1 MSKISI
7 RFFKDIPV
15 RAVWDDKDNAWFF
28 SVLDVISAIRNET
41 NYDKNRNYWKYL
53 KSKLKKE
60 NSEMVSLTT
69 QLKLE
74 AKDGK
79 KYKSDAI
86 DMNGI
91 KRLITVFPGKIG
103 AEFLEWFTNSEET
116 IDGKSKQKA
125 YDLFESDLTEQIE
138 VGTVKGLKQIH
149 SYLFSGLY
157 SFAGEIRTKNIA
169 KGGFAFASV
178 AYLHDTLK
186 DIENM
191 PEKTFEEIV
200 CKYVEMNIAHPFME
214 GNGRAMRIWLDM
226 MLKKNLS
233 KCIDWSKIDKKDYLD
248 AMKKSVVDSDWILEL
263 LKDALTDEID
273 SREMFMKGIDY
284 SYYYEEI
291 E

>member
-91 KRLITVFPGKIG
+91 KRLIAVFPGKIG

-125 YDLFESDLTEQIE
+125 YDLFE
-138 VGTVKGLKQIH
+138 
-149 SYLFSGLY
+149 
-157 SFAGEIRTKNIA
+157 
-169 KGGFAFASV
+169 
-178 AYLHDTLK
+178 
-186 DIENM
+186 
-191 PEKTFEEIV
+191 TFMI
-200 CKYVEMNIAHPFME
+200 
-214 GNGRAMRIWLDM
+214 
-226 MLKKNLS
+226 
-233 KCIDWSKIDKKDYLD
+233 
-248 AMKKSVVDSDWILEL
+248 
-263 LKDALTDEID
+263 
-273 SREMFMKGIDY
+273 
-284 SYYYEEI
+284 
-291 E
+291 